1 MRTDPFP
8 PWPSHLK
15 PLLTKLEQ
23 LKETEFHTLSFQHF
37 TLTSLNDNGTKVKI
51 THHDYDIVKP
61 KADCPPSL
69 KGNEDW
75 ERVLSDPVDLGGLKY
90 KRVVRVDYRHKATGI
105 IVRRLPDIIFLDTHD
120 EMADGQ
126 KSRENVTWQPSVFPG
141 GMSIPSLKNVQ
152 HTH

>member
-8 PWPSHLK
+8 PWPSHSK
-15 PLLTKLEQ
+15 PLLTKLEH
-23 LKETEFHTLSFQHF
+23 LKETEFHTLSLQHF
-37 TLTSLNDNGTKVKI
+37 TLTSLKDNGTKVKI
-51 THHDYDIVKP
+51 TEHDYDIVKP
-61 KADCPPSL
+61 KADCPPPL

-75 ERVLSDPVDLGGLKY
+75 ERVLTDPEDLGGLKY
-90 KRVVRVDYRHKATGI
+90 KRVVRVHYRHKATGI

-126 KSRENVTWQPSVFPG
+126 ESRENVTWQPSVFPG

-152 HTH
+152 HTD